1 MNYFTKVKKLILD
14 SLGYFLENIE
24 QRYVQIKNIVNDLNS
39 YDTDKPLSA
48 NKGND
53 LANRISDTNSKLGNL
68 EGMHPDFSYPRT
80 FTEALQN
87 LKTHI
92 EITTPPKSHSV
103 PYDAY
108 GLGSESNYGHVRI
121 SNSLPDDLV
130 LGEAASTHSAYL
142 LQKQITELNNKLGQK
157 NVLWTGGDGGMLMHE
172 NQSVTLSQS
181 LSKQRYGIVL
191 CWSGFDPKT
200 QKATETDWW
209 YTFVPKW
216 HLPGGGIHCTFT
228 GHWNN
233 VSKYVYIDNNI
244 IKGHL
249 LNDEATRTVGGITV
263 NNNKSV
269 LRHVWGI

>member
-68 EGMHPDFSYPRT
+68 EGMHPDFSHPRT
-80 FTEALQN
+80 FTEALEN
-87 LKTHI
+87 LKTHV

-142 LQKQITELNNKLGQK
+142 LQKQITELNNKLKEQK
-157 NVLWTGGDGGMLMHE
+157 VLWSGGWFMTPDHVANLSE
-172 NQSVTLSQS
+172 N
-181 LSKQRYGIVL
+181 LSKQKHGIVL
-191 CWSGFDPKT
+191 VWSGYDPVTK
-200 QKATETDWW
+200 KINDTDWW
-209 YTFVPKW
+209 YTFVPKS
-216 HLPGGGIHCTFT
+216 HLDGAGINCNGS

-233 VSKYVYIDNNI
+233 IMKYVYIADTQ
-244 IKGHL
+244 IKGHQW
-249 LNDEATRTVGGITV
+249 NASTRTSYGVTW
-263 NNNKSV
+263 NNDRSV
-269 LRHVWGI
+269 LRKVLGV